1 MPLWRSPLWV
11 IFFLFCKKE
20 KPAER
25 NLILLPWGAFPS
37 FHPTYCSQLFL
48 CIIEDFIWGTVIAA
62 LGLAGIQLGMLARV
76 KRRLDL
82 FSIFS
87 LIYLAALG
95 FMAAN
100 GFLFFTG
107 ITLEAS
113 SPYFLCAAV
122 GAVLFLISD
131 LLLCYKLFLNGKAE
145 WAEIGN
151 TIAYFR
157 RPGAFCAHPPLCLGT
172 H

>member
-1 MPLWRSPLWV
+1 MYYR
-11 IFFLFCKKE
+11 
-20 KPAER
+20 
-25 NLILLPWGAFPS
+25 G
-37 FHPTYCSQLFL
+37 FH
-48 CIIEDFIWGTVIAA
+48 WGTVIAA

-76 KRRLDL
+76 KRRLDW

-151 TIAYFR
+151 TIAYF
-157 RPGAFCAHPPLCLGT
+157 GGQALFALTLLYV
-172 H
+172 